1 MFGKFL
7 ILLCLAALAVGLAAR
22 GSNGAGPKHTYT
34 VRPGDTLWSVAERTY
49 SGDPRQGVWELQNR
63 NHLASATIVPGQKLV
78 VP

>member
-7 ILLCLAALAVGLAAR
+7 ILLCVAALAVGLVAL
-22 GSNGAGPKHTYT
+22 GSNGAGPKRTYT

-49 SGDPRQGVWELQNR
+49 SGDPRQGVWELQQR
-63 NHLASATIVPGQKLV
+63 NHLASATIVPGEKLV